1 MWREKYYFYRVFL
14 NRLSGK
20 GRHACIIL
28 HPCYGNLKI
37 RDHEHASSGKK
48 SIG

>member
-1 MWREKYYFYRVFL
+1 MTFALDTHVHSDTALFD
-14 NRLSGK
+14 
-20 GRHACIIL
+20 HACIIS